1 MIIREGRNG
10 LKLEGIQLS
19 YNTYHWRWHCML
31 EGILRIKVMNIAA
44 RISRTQKIRFF
55 SWIYYIEQDLLN
67 LITPHLPR

>member
-1 MIIREGRNG
+1 
-10 LKLEGIQLS
+10 
-19 YNTYHWRWHCML
+19 ML